1 MPSNTLPI
9 DPLIQLVIDLLNKT
23 GPTELRGRYING
35 DVSDAKAPELPLC
48 YIAKDRYNRPASK
61 QHGRLSTWPSL
72 WLQLFTTGHR
82 TLNKSYDMAAGFPK
96 LYDMVEGRNA
106 DLSLKERTLFYQLRK
121 AQQLAQN
128 AWLGVGSTVDADYGI
143 GINRRGPGS
152 FSIEATIKFTV
163 RVHTPRPGFIA
174 IALSVYAWYY

>member
-35 DVSDAKAPELPLC
+35 DVMMPKRRELPLC
-48 YIAKDRYNRPASK
+48 YIAKDRTTAQPANNMEDE
-61 QHGRLSTWPSL
+61 HLA
-72 WLQLFTTGHR
+72 QLVATVIHDWTQD
-82 TLNKSYDMAAGFPK
+82 LNKSYDMVAGFPK

-163 RVHTPRPGFIA
+163 RVHTPRPG
-174 IALSVYAWYY
+174 L